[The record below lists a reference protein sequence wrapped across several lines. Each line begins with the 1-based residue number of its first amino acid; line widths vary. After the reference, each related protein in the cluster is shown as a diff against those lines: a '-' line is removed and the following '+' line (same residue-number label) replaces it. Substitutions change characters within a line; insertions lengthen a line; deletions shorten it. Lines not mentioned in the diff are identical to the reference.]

1 MSVLKSLKLS
11 DAKPVAQA
19 KIPVERGREKLVENL
34 ALQKQLAES
43 KIAGTVFDPPKH
55 FVMRTNGEGARVR
68 LEVPRRI
75 RKDWFEDGSRTTHF
89 VVHYG
94 GRPLEIAKGKTAIE
108 VGSLPKLPTLI
119 DSLIEA
125 VRAGELDSA
134 IATAAAER
142 GRLLSRNGKPNA
154 S

>member
-1 MSVLKSLKLS
+1 LITRASV
-11 DAKPVAQA
+11 
-19 KIPVERGREKLVENL
+19 
-34 ALQKQLAES
+34 
-43 KIAGTVFDPPKH
+43 DPLKH

-68 LEVPRRI
+68 VEIPQRA
-75 RKDWFEDGSRTTHF
+75 RKGWFGEGRRTTHF
-89 VVHYG
+89 IMQYG
-94 GRPLEIAKGKTAIE
+94 GRPLEIAKGKAAIE

-142 GRLLSRNGKPNA
+142 GRLLNRSANPKA
-154 S
+154 T